1 MFLSNGRDALRRGDS
16 RILCP
21 EIRELPEVPF
31 LQEQALRPDIPQGAG
46 GCIRKGGGLLQT
58 RAEREMPNAHG
69 GGELEDE
76 KGG

>member
-1 MFLSNGRDALRRGDS
+1 MCYEFIAPLAQEMQYHITENTGSARGRGMHK
-16 RILCP
+16 
-21 EIRELPEVPF
+21 
-31 LQEQALRPDIPQGAG
+31 
-46 GCIRKGGGLLQT
+46 KGGGLLQP